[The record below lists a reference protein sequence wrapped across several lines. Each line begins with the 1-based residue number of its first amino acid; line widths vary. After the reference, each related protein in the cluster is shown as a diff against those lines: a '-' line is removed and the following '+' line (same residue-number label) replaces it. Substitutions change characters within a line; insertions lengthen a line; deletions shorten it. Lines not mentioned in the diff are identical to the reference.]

1 MQNGYI
7 ESFNGHMRDELLNG
21 SLDLGQARQISPL
34 GSQTTTR
41 GGGIHRSA
49 TERRRPMSVISSQL
63 AIALRYMRAPR
74 DGQLIHRAN
83 GRINCRGSNRRWM
96 KVQWQV
102 TMTFKLAEM
111 LKEVGKSSLM
121 ESEVVRSQAQT
132 AAA

>member
-1 MQNGYI
+1 
-7 ESFNGHMRDELLNG
+7 
-21 SLDLGQARQISPL
+21 
-34 GSQTTTR
+34 
-41 GGGIHRSA
+41 
-49 TERRRPMSVISSQL
+49 MSVISSQL

-111 LKEVGKSSLM
+111 LKEVGKTSCRKSS
-121 ESEVVRSQAQT
+121 SI
-132 AAA
+132 